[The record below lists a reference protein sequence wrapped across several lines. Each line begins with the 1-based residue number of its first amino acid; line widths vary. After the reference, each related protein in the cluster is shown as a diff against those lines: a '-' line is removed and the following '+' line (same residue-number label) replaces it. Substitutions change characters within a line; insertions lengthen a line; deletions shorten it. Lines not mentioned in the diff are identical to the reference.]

1 MKFNITKKRENS
13 IPYSVLEPMDCFF
26 IYANEDEPD
35 RDEKLYFL
43 NLENNDAF
51 SLDEQETTTFED
63 TDFVYFV
70 PDSAVTITI
79 EE

>member
-1 MKFNITKKRENS
+1 MTFNITKKRENT
-13 IPYSVLEPMDCFF
+13 IPYSLLDVMDCFF
-26 IYANEDEPD
+26 IYKDTDEPD

-43 NLENNDAF
+43 NLGDNVVF

-63 TDFVYFV
+63 TDLVYFV

>member
-1 MKFNITKKRENS
+1 MKFIITEKKQTP
-13 IPYSVLEPMDCFF
+13 IPYSLLDVMDCFF
-26 IYANEDEPD
+26 IYRDTDEPD

-43 NLENNDAF
+43 NLGDNVVF

-63 TDFVYFV
+63 TDLVYFV
-70 PDSAVTITI
+70 PDSAVTITV

>member
-1 MKFNITKKRENS
+1 MKFNITKKIEKD
-13 IPYSVLEPMDCFF
+13 IPYSVLDPMDCFF
-26 IYANEDEPD
+26 IYRDTDEPD

-43 NLENNDAF
+43 NLGDNVAF

>member
-1 MKFNITKKRENS
+1 MTFNITKKRENT
-13 IPYSVLEPMDCFF
+13 IPYALLDVMDCFF
-26 IYANEDEPD
+26 IYKDTDEPD

-43 NLENNDAF
+43 NLGDNVVF

-63 TDFVYFV
+63 TDLVCVV

-79 EE
+79 QE